1 LEFLVVVVILGVVF
15 GVPLTVLFPFFIV
28 VVGPFGVVFVPPD
41 VVELGGLV
49 ELPGIVAGFVVA
61 VPDFTVVP
69 FPGLVPFEGIEVVIV
84 VETVPFFVADVEE
97 FPALDVVELFGFKVV
112 DDVAETVE
120 LAFLDIVEPVPLLD
134 TVVD

>member
-1 LEFLVVVVILGVVF
+1 LVVVVILGVVF

-28 VVGPFGVVFVPPD
+28 VFDPLGVVFVPPD
-41 VVELGGLV
+41 AVELGGLV

-69 FPGLVPFEGIEVVIV
+69 FPGLVPFEGMAVVV

-97 FPALDVVELFGFKVV
+97 FSALIVVGFKVV
-112 DDVAETVE
+112 EGTVVETVE
-120 LAFLDIVEPVPLLD
+120 LGFLVEPVPLLD